1 MIKLKNFTELN
12 SQEIE
17 LIFKW
22 RNRPDISQFMKTKH
36 IDFEEHLRFLKNL
49 HQDSSKKYFLVFQDE
64 QMIGVIDF
72 VNITTKSC
80 EFGLYAKPNLKGV
93 GQILMNEIIKYAFE
107 ILKIKNL
114 KACIFKQNQRAL
126 NLYLKNNFY
135 IYNEDEKMFYLEL
148 SGGGGVELN
157 LYAKVLIFKRLVA

>member
-22 RNRPDISQFMKTKH
+22 RNDTYISQFMKTKH
-36 IDFEEHLRFLKNL
+36 INFEEHLRFLKNL
-49 HQDSSKKYFLVFQDE
+49 HRDSSKKYFLVFQDE

-135 IYNEDEKMFYLEL
+135 IYNEDEEMFYLEL
-148 SGGGGVELN
+148 SGGG
-157 LYAKVLIFKRLVA
+157 

>member
-12 SQEIE
+12 SQEIN

-22 RNRPDISQFMKTKH
+22 RNHSDISQFMKTKQ
-36 IDFEEHLRFLKNL
+36 IDFEEHLRFIRNL

-64 QMIGVIDF
+64 QIVGVIDF
-72 VNITTKSC
+72 INIAAKSC
-80 EFGLYAKPNLKGV
+80 EFGLYANPNLKGV

-107 ILKIKNL
+107 ILKIKSL
-114 KACIFKQNQRAL
+114 KACVFKQNKRAL

-135 IYNEDEKMFYLEL
+135 IDGEDEEMFYLEL
-148 SGGGGVELN
+148 RGGVELN
-157 LYAKVLIFKRLVA
+157 LCAKILIFKKLTA